1 MSKSIDILYNTPFP
15 STRTGALFN
24 AFSYPTKISPEA
36 EAIFIAC
43 HTKIGDT
50 VLDPFGGSGTTG
62 IATLLTDCPTP
73 EMLEKVKE
81 LGLKPK
87 WGPRK
92 AIVYELSPM
101 GCLLGKVM
109 CTTKSTQFKRHAESL
124 LKMASDICRNVYT
137 IKDPDGNNGLL
148 RHAIWSDMII
158 CPFCG
163 KEFPYA
169 ELAVDENPLKFRED
183 SICPSCG
190 GNIHLSEVE
199 RAKETIEDPLLHESV
214 SVKKRRLYKLYG
226 STGKRNWSRFATD
239 SDQEVYDSMMKDRN
253 ISSSPIYKIKWGE
266 LYRQGYHYGITHLHH
281 FYTYRNWFVFN
292 TLWRKIDQ
300 FPKEI
305 QDALRIFLL
314 SYNTAHS
321 TLMTRVVAKKNNPD
335 FVITGAQPGVLYIS
349 GLPVEKNIL
358 LGLQRKL
365 KTFVEA
371 FQKIES
377 SKGAVV
383 FVNGS
388 STNIQLEDNTIDYVF
403 TDPPFGDFI
412 PYSEINQINE
422 AWMGIVTDNTEEAI
436 INPAQGKAIE
446 EYSNLMTSVFAQ
458 ISRKMKATASC
469 TLVFHSAKSAIWRAL
484 VDAYK
489 QSGLYSV
496 KASILDKKQP
506 SFKQTNSNVTVKGD
520 PLILLKKDD
529 EEVLS
534 NSLFHNDKELAQ
546 FLKEQAPTPYNK
558 DIAVKTFSKYI
569 MMCIEHNYTI
579 TLDAKYFFEHET

>member
-50 VLDPFGGSGTTG
+50 IMDPFGGSGTTG

-73 EMLEKVKE
+73 KMLEKVKE
-81 LGLKPK
+81 LGLEPT

-92 AIVYELSPM
+92 AVVYELSPM

-109 CTTKSTQFKRHAESL
+109 CTTKSILFKKHAESL
-124 LKMASDICRNVYT
+124 LNFASDICQNVYT
-137 IKDPDGNNGLL
+137 VKDNHGNDGLL
-148 RHAIWSDMII
+148 RHAIWSDVVI
-158 CPFCG
+158 CPHCG
-163 KEFPYA
+163 KEYPYA
-169 ELAVDENPLKFRED
+169 KLAVEEKPLKFKED
-183 SICPSCG
+183 AVCPCCS
-190 GNIHLSEVE
+190 GNIHLSEAE
-199 RAKETIEDPLLHESV
+199 RAKETVVDPLLRKSV

-226 STGKRNWSRFATD
+226 VTNKKNWSRLATE
-239 SDQEVYDSMMKDRN
+239 SDQELYNTMIKDKD
-253 ISSSPIYKIKWGE
+253 ISSSPIYQIKWGE

-281 FYTYRNWFVFN
+281 FYTNRNWFVFN
-292 TLWRKIDQ
+292 TLWRKIEQ
-300 FPKEI
+300 FPNEI
-305 QDALRIFLL
+305 QDALKIFLL
-314 SYNTAHS
+314 SYNSAHS

-365 KTFVEA
+365 KTFIEA
-371 FQKIES
+371 FQKIET
-377 SKGAVV
+377 SKGVV
-383 FVNGS
+383 EFINHS
-388 STNIQLEDNTIDYVF
+388 STDIQLNDNTIDYIF

-422 AWMGIVTDNTEEAI
+422 AWMGIVTDNSEEAI
-436 INPAQGKAIE
+436 INPSQGKAIE
-446 EYSNLMTSVFAQ
+446 EYSDLMTSVFGQ
-458 ISRKMKATASC
+458 ISRKMKDNASC

-496 KASILDKKQP
+496 KASILDKVQP

-520 PLILLKKDD
+520 PLILLKKNGEGVVFD
-529 EEVLS
+529 E
-534 NSLFHNDKELAQ
+534 NFHNDKELAKY
-546 FLKEQAPTPYNK
+546 LKNQAPTPYNK
-558 DIAVKTFSKYI
+558 DVAIKTFSKYI

-579 TLDAKYFFEHET
+579 TLDAKFFFEYEG

>member
-1 MSKSIDILYNTPFP
+1 MSKSIDILYSTPFP

-50 VLDPFGGSGTTG
+50 VMDPFGGSGTTG
-62 IATLLTDCPTP
+62 IAALLTDCPTP
-73 EMLEKVKE
+73 NMLEKAKE
-81 LGLKPK
+81 MGLNPM

-92 AIVYELSPM
+92 AVVYELSPM

-109 CTTKSTQFKRHAESL
+109 CTTKSIQFKKYAESL
-124 LKMASDICRNVYT
+124 LKIASDICQNVYAV
-137 IKDPDGNNGLL
+137 KDNNGNNGLL
-148 RHAIWSDMII
+148 RHAIWSDVVV
-158 CPFCG
+158 CPHCG
-163 KEFPYA
+163 KEYPYA
-169 ELAVDENPLKFRED
+169 KLVVDEKPLKFKED
-183 SICPSCG
+183 VVCPCCS
-190 GNIHLSEVE
+190 GNIHLSDAE
-199 RAKETIEDPLLHESV
+199 RAKETIEDPLLHKLI

-226 STGKRNWSRFATD
+226 VTGKRNWSRLATE
-239 SDQEVYDSMMKDRN
+239 SDQEWYDTTMKD
-253 ISSSPIYKIKWGE
+253 IDIVSSPIYQIKWGE

-281 FYTYRNWFVFN
+281 FYTNRNWFVFN
-292 TLWRKIDQ
+292 TLWRKINQ
-300 FPKEI
+300 FPEEI

-314 SYNTAHS
+314 SYNSAHS

-358 LGLQRKL
+358 LGLKRKL
-365 KTFVEA
+365 KTFIEA
-371 FQKIES
+371 FQKIEN
-377 SKGAVV
+377 SKGTVE
-383 FVNGS
+383 FVNSS
-388 STNIQLEDNTIDYVF
+388 STNIQLNDNTVDYIF

-422 AWMGIVTDNTEEAI
+422 AWMGSVTDNAEEAI
-436 INPAQGKAIE
+436 INPSQGKDIE
-446 EYSNLMTSVFAQ
+446 EYSNLMTSVFGQ
-458 ISRKMKATASC
+458 ISRIMKENASC

-484 VDAYK
+484 VDAYT
-489 QSGLYSV
+489 QSGLFSV
-496 KASILDKKQP
+496 KASILDKVQP

-520 PLILLKKDD
+520 PLILLKKDND
-529 EEVLS
+529 GVVFNEK
-534 NSLFHNDKELAQ
+534 FHDDKELAR
-546 FLKEQAPTPYNK
+546 FLMEQAPTPYNK

-579 TLDAKYFFEHET
+579 TLDAKYFFGYEG